1 MRFRN
6 IASLFC
12 LCLILAGCAG
22 FGKKL
27 KGFLNG
33 RDLSEQDEMQKPS
46 YTKFS
51 DNSTMANPTRRQYRR
66 TTKQSL
72 SEEAQLDN
80 RAGSLWV
87 MEGQGSYLFSQNIIR
102 MIGDSLPVKVDGEPR
117 DQLQTKVNVIRK
129 LLAKMEQK
137 NIPPPISPR
146 TPAGSP
152 PGGTTVPPAAAKT
165 GDQEPAAKSAE
176 ASKPDT
182 NQGNEAF
189 PVQTVPTR
197 ITERL
202 IDGNYR
208 VRGTQPFMIGPR
220 EYKVIVTGI
229 VRAEDFSDAGI
240 SSTKLL
246 DSKYDIMSVKRKDE

>member
-1 MRFRN
+1 MRSFQV
-6 IASLFC
+6 ASLFC
-12 LCLILAGCAG
+12 LCLILTGCAG

-27 KGFLNG
+27 KSFLNG
-33 RDLSEQDEMQKPS
+33 RDLLEQDEMQKPS

-137 NIPPPISPR
+137 NSPPPTSPR
-146 TPAGSP
+146 APSGSA
-152 PGGTTVPPAAAKT
+152 PGGAAAPPVASKA
-165 GDQEPAAKSAE
+165 GDQESAAKGAE
-176 ASKPDT
+176 VSKPEPSPS
-182 NQGNEAF
+182 NEAF

-208 VRGTQPFMIGPR
+208 VRGTQPFMIGQR
-220 EYKVIVTGI
+220 EYKVIVTGV
-229 VRAEDFSDAGI
+229 VRAEDFSDEGI